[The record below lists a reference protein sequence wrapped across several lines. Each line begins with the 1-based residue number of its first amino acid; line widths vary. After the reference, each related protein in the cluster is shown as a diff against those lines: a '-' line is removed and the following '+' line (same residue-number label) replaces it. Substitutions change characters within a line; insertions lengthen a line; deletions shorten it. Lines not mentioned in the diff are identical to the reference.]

1 MKLSELPAALQW
13 LSKHSHSIEMDG
25 KQEKFFQ
32 LRMSYVEDTNTTVTP
47 GTNTCEVLLHEKIVE
62 LIALCYDMA
71 FNLSAYR
78 PPEVECRIFAS
89 DAKLFGGVWPLMN
102 VIPLHGVSRD
112 SLGLVVRMIHDMIHD
127 KLNCQLRIQLG
138 APDLVE
144 YASLYLH
151 IVNDDGLRLA
161 SCYIHES
168 YSRAWPSD
176 VQHWAS
182 CFAQYQPP
190 LPPIDGN
197 DTSVTGIK

>member
-1 MKLSELPAALQW
+1 MSKTDLPAALQW
-13 LSKHSHSIEMDG
+13 LYKHSHTIKMDG

-32 LRMSYVEDTNTTVTP
+32 LRMSYVEDTDTMVTP
-47 GTNTCEVLLHEKIVE
+47 GSDTCEVLLHEKVVD

-71 FNLSAYR
+71 FNLSEYR

-102 VIPLHGVSRD
+102 VIPLHGVSRN

-138 APDLVE
+138 APDLVA
-144 YASLYLH
+144 YASVYLH
-151 IVNDDGLRLA
+151 IVNDNGLRLA

-168 YSRAWPSD
+168 YSKAWSSD
-176 VQHWAS
+176 VHHWAS
-182 CFAQYQPP
+182 CFSQYQPP
-190 LPPIDGN
+190 LPPIDVS
-197 DTSVTGIK
+197 DTVATDIK